1 MQTSSVIEWTHLAL
15 SMHKKGHTD
24 EEIGMKLRS
33 MGAIESRIQDILQQ
47 VKTHLSIR
55 RRNNGFLC
63 CGLGVLLLVVGCMFT
78 LFLFNNGGNIRMV
91 MYGVTSIGLVVTLK
105 GMIDLLGW

>member
-1 MQTSSVIEWTHLAL
+1 MQTSPGTEWTQQVL
-15 SMHKKGHTD
+15 SMHKKGHSD
-24 EEIGMKLRS
+24 EEILVRLRS
-33 MGAIESRIQDILQQ
+33 MGAIESRIRETLQQ

-78 LFLFNNGGNIRMV
+78 LFLFNNGGNIRLV
-91 MYGVTSIGLVVTLK
+91 MYGVTSIGLVITLK